1 MTLVPP
7 LDLSR
12 ARILVVNDDGIRG
25 PGLKVLEKIAR
36 SFSKDV
42 WVFAP
47 EEEQSGTAHSLSL
60 FKPIRVTRLSRRRF
74 SVGGS
79 PTDCVMMALTEYLK
93 DRRPDLVLSGVNRG
107 ANLGDEIT
115 YSGTVAGAMEATLLG
130 MPAIALSQQVLGET
144 AHFGATEAHAAAIIR
159 RLVSMRWPRDVFM
172 NVNFPD
178 VPPDEVAGITVAP
191 QGRRKS
197 GYHLHE
203 MPDPRRRGHFYIIG
217 TARRGPHIGRGD
229 SDYRA
234 IERAMITITPLH
246 CDLTHRSAL
255 RDLRNAFPESRS

>member
-1 MTLVPP
+1 MMFEPP
-7 LDLSR
+7 LDLAS

-36 SFSKDV
+36 RFSKDV

-47 EEEQSGTAHSLSL
+47 EEEQSGAGHSLSL
-60 FKPIRVTRLSRRRF
+60 FKPIRVTRLGPRRF

-79 PTDCVMMALTEYLK
+79 PTDCVMMALTEYLQDK
-93 DRRPDLVLSGVNRG
+93 RPDLVLSGVNRG

-130 MPAIALSQQVLGET
+130 MPAIALSQQVTGDD
-144 AHFGATEAHAAAIIR
+144 ARFAATEAHAADVIR
-159 RLVSMRWPRDVFM
+159 RLVTLRWPRDVFM

-178 VPPDEVAGITVAP
+178 VPADQVAGVTVVP

-217 TARRGPHIGRGD
+217 TARHGPHIGSGD

-234 IERAMITITPLH
+234 IDRASITVTPLH
-246 CDLTHRSAL
+246 CDLTHHGAL
-255 RDLRNAFPESRS
+255 RALRKEFT